1 MKYHVSLAEAIS
13 QLKQDQEHP
22 FTVLLQHGTLQ
33 VEYFV
38 PRDIDMQTAHE
49 QDELY
54 IISSGYSDF
63 YRNGETIKCQKGDV
77 LFVPA
82 RMEHRFKNASNDFA
96 TWVIF
101 YGKKGGEASA

>member
-1 MKYHVSLAEAIS
+1 MKYQVSLAEAIA
-13 QLKQDQEHP
+13 QLNKDSEHP

-33 VEYFV
+33 VEYFA
-38 PRDIDMQTAHE
+38 PRDIDTQTPHE

-54 IISSGYSDF
+54 IIASGYSDF
-63 YRNGETIKCQKGDV
+63 YRNGETIKCQKGDI

-82 RMEHRFKNASNDFA
+82 RMEHRFINFSNDFA

-101 YGKKGGEASA
+101 YGKKGGEDSA